1 MKQLIQNSRT
11 GELKVMNVPD
21 PQCNDNGVLV
31 KTLHSVISTG
41 TERLSTQTA
50 KASLIGK
57 AKLRPD
63 LVEKAEKAIRE
74 ALELNP
80 GVELEIKKSIK
91 TQELQTLPKY

>member
-1 MKQLIQNSRT
+1 MKQLIQNSKT

-50 KASLIGK
+50 KASLVLKSSFI
-57 AKLRPD
+57 AF
-63 LVEKAEKAIRE
+63 EKSE
-74 ALELNP
+74 
-80 GVELEIKKSIK
+80 
-91 TQELQTLPKY
+91 

>member
-1 MKQLIQNSRT
+1 MKQLIQNSKT

-50 KASLIGK
+50 KASMIGK
-57 AKLRPD
+57 ARLRPD
-63 LVEKAEKAIRE
+63 LVEKVYNHYKKHGFRSFRCTYAIR
-74 ALELNP
+74 LLMFWLYYR
-80 GVELEIKKSIK
+80 GRL
-91 TQELQTLPKY
+91 